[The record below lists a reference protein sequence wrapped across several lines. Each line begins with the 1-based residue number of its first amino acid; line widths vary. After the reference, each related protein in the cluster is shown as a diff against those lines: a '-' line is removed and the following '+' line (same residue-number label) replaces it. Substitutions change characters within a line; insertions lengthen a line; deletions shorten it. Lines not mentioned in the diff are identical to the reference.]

1 MRSAYLRHPQAC
13 LLHGLG
19 LIILMT
25 VYQQGQM
32 PLHLSI
38 PAYLLLAL
46 WPWFG
51 PWQRPAE
58 DAPPP
63 DAALAAFSALR
74 QSLARSTDDNALV
87 AAQQA
92 VAVAQLADQLH
103 VQLQVLADLR
113 GAAKT
118 LGDSELPSAQR
129 AERLGSP
136 EQGLTLV
143 SAVREQSAQG
153 QGSLQQALST
163 LQQLS
168 AEADAGRELM
178 AGLSSST
185 EQIEKVTQVI
195 QSIASQTNLLALNAA
210 IEAARAGDDGR
221 GFAVVADEVRNLAK
235 RTATATEEVT
245 LIVADIRQRS
255 QAAGARIEAQNLAQA
270 QASSQLE
277 QSGQQLAGITALA
290 ATLEAHVVQFGAGSQ
305 AHQQQLASLLAG
317 LERLHDDVQDSE
329 AQTRQLTL
337 AAEQLLLQS
346 ECVSQ
351 QLAAANLAAVPGTPA
366 A

>member
-19 LIILMT
+19 LVILMT

-58 DAPPP
+58 DAAPADP
-63 DAALAAFSALR
+63 ALLAFSALR
-74 QSLARSTDDNALV
+74 QSLARSTDEHALV

-92 VAVAQLADQLH
+92 AAVAQLADRLQA
-103 VQLQVLADLR
+103 QLQALAHLR
-113 GAAKT
+113 QGGEA
-118 LGDSELPSAQR
+118 LNDSEWQSAQR
-129 AERLGSP
+129 AE
-136 EQGLTLV
+136 QLTV
-143 SAVREQSAQG
+143 VGAVREQSAQG
-153 QGSLQQALST
+153 QSSLQQALTT

-168 AEADAGRELM
+168 TETDASRELM

-245 LIVADIRQRS
+245 QIVADIRQRS

-270 QASSQLE
+270 QAYSQLE
-277 QSGQQLAGITALA
+277 QSAQQLAGISALA
-290 ATLEAHVVQFGAGSQ
+290 ATLEAHVLQLGAGSQ

-317 LERLHDDVQDSE
+317 LERLHDDVQDGE

-346 ECVSQ
+346 EGVSQ
-351 QLAAANLAAVPGTPA
+351 QLADANLAAVPGTSA

>member
-19 LIILMT
+19 LVILMT

-58 DAPPP
+58 DAAPADP
-63 DAALAAFSALR
+63 ALLAFSALR
-74 QSLARSTDDNALV
+74 QSLARSTDEHALV

-92 VAVAQLADQLH
+92 AAVAQLADRLQA
-103 VQLQVLADLR
+103 QLQALAHLR
-113 GAAKT
+113 QGGEA
-118 LGDSELPSAQR
+118 LNDSEWQSAQR
-129 AERLGSP
+129 AE
-136 EQGLTLV
+136 QLTV
-143 SAVREQSAQG
+143 VGAVREQSAQG
-153 QGSLQQALST
+153 QSSLQQALTT

-168 AEADAGRELM
+168 TETDASRELM

-245 LIVADIRQRS
+245 QIVADIRQRS

-277 QSGQQLAGITALA
+277 QSAQQLAGITALA
-290 ATLEAHVVQFGAGSQ
+290 TTLEAHVLQFGAGSQ
-305 AHQQQLASLLAG
+305 AHQQQLASLLAS
-317 LERLHDDVQDSE
+317 LERLHDDIQDSE

-346 ECVSQ
+346 EGVSQ
-351 QLAAANLAAVPGTPA
+351 QLAAANLSAAPGTPA

>member
-19 LIILMT
+19 LVILMT

-58 DAPPP
+58 DAAPADP
-63 DAALAAFSALR
+63 ALLAFSVLR
-74 QSLARSTDDNALV
+74 QSLARSTDEHALV

-92 VAVAQLADQLH
+92 AAVAQLADRLH
-103 VQLQVLADLR
+103 AQLQGLAHLR
-113 GAAKT
+113 QGGEA
-118 LGDSELPSAQR
+118 LNDSEWQSAQR
-129 AERLGSP
+129 AE
-136 EQGLTLV
+136 QLTV
-143 SAVREQSAQG
+143 VGAVREQSAQG
-153 QGSLQQALST
+153 QSSLQQALAT

-168 AEADAGRELM
+168 TETDASRELM
-178 AGLSSST
+178 EGLSSST

-245 LIVADIRQRS
+245 QIVADIRQRS

-277 QSGQQLAGITALA
+277 QSAQQLAGIIALA
-290 ATLEAHVVQFGAGSQ
+290 ATLEAHVLQFGAGSQ
-305 AHQQQLASLLAG
+305 AHQQQLASLLMG
-317 LERLHDDVQDSE
+317 LERLHDDVQDGE

-346 ECVSQ
+346 EGVSQ
-351 QLAAANLAAVPGTPA
+351 QLADANLAAVPGTPA

>member
-19 LIILMT
+19 LVILMT

-58 DAPPP
+58 DAAPADP
-63 DAALAAFSALR
+63 ALLAFSALR
-74 QSLARSTDDNALV
+74 QSLARSTDEHALV

-92 VAVAQLADQLH
+92 AAVAQLADRLQA
-103 VQLQVLADLR
+103 QLQALAHLR
-113 GAAKT
+113 QGGEA
-118 LGDSELPSAQR
+118 LNDSEWQSAQR
-129 AERLGSP
+129 AE
-136 EQGLTLV
+136 QLTV
-143 SAVREQSAQG
+143 VGAVREQSAQG
-153 QGSLQQALST
+153 QSSLQQALTT

-168 AEADAGRELM
+168 TETDASRELM

-245 LIVADIRQRS
+245 QIVADIRQRS

-290 ATLEAHVVQFGAGSQ
+290 ATLEAHVMQFGAGSQ
-305 AHQQQLASLLAG
+305 AHQRQLASVLTG
-317 LERLHDDVQDSE
+317 LEQLHDDVQVGE
-329 AQTRQLTL
+329 AQARQLTL
-337 AAEQLLLQS
+337 AAEQLLLQA
-346 ECVSQ
+346 EGVSQ
-351 QLAAANLAAVPGTPA
+351 QLADANLDAVSGVSA
-366 A
+366 G

>member
-19 LIILMT
+19 LVILMT

-58 DAPPP
+58 DAAPADP
-63 DAALAAFSALR
+63 ALLAFSALR
-74 QSLARSTDDNALV
+74 QSLARSTDEHALV

-92 VAVAQLADQLH
+92 AAVAQLADRLQA
-103 VQLQVLADLR
+103 QLQALAHLR
-113 GAAKT
+113 QGGEA
-118 LGDSELPSAQR
+118 LNDSEWQSAQR
-129 AERLGSP
+129 AE
-136 EQGLTLV
+136 QLTV
-143 SAVREQSAQG
+143 VGAVREQSAQG
-153 QGSLQQALST
+153 QSRLQQALTT

-168 AEADAGRELM
+168 TETDASRELM

-245 LIVADIRQRS
+245 QIVADIRQRS

-277 QSGQQLAGITALA
+277 QSAQQLAGITALA
-290 ATLEAHVVQFGAGSQ
+290 ATLEAHMVQLGAGSQ
-305 AHQQQLASLLAG
+305 AYQQQLASLLTG
-317 LERLHDDVQDSE
+317 LERLYDDIQDGE

-346 ECVSQ
+346 EGVSQ
-351 QLAAANLAAVPGTPA
+351 QLADANLAAVPGTPA

>member
-19 LIILMT
+19 LVILMT

-58 DAPPP
+58 DAAPADP
-63 DAALAAFSALR
+63 ALLAFSALR
-74 QSLARSTDDNALV
+74 QSLARSTDEHALV

-92 VAVAQLADQLH
+92 AAVAQLADRLQA
-103 VQLQVLADLR
+103 QLQALAHLR
-113 GAAKT
+113 QGGEA
-118 LGDSELPSAQR
+118 LNDSEWQSAQR
-129 AERLGSP
+129 AE
-136 EQGLTLV
+136 QLTV
-143 SAVREQSAQG
+143 VGAVREQSAQG
-153 QGSLQQALST
+153 QSSLQQALTT

-168 AEADAGRELM
+168 TETDASRELM

-245 LIVADIRQRS
+245 QIVADIRQRS

-277 QSGQQLAGITALA
+277 HSAQQLAGIIALA
-290 ATLEAHVVQFGAGSQ
+290 ATLEAHVLQFGAGSQ
-305 AHQQQLASLLAG
+305 AHQQQLASLLMG
-317 LERLHDDVQDSE
+317 LERLHDDVQDGE

-346 ECVSQ
+346 ERVSQ
-351 QLAAANLAAVPGTPA
+351 QLADANLAAVPGTPA

>member
-19 LIILMT
+19 LVILMT

-58 DAPPP
+58 DAAPADP
-63 DAALAAFSALR
+63 ALLAFSALR
-74 QSLARSTDDNALV
+74 QSLARSTDEHALV

-92 VAVAQLADQLH
+92 AAVAQLADRLQA
-103 VQLQVLADLR
+103 QLQALAHLR
-113 GAAKT
+113 QGAEA
-118 LGDSELPSAQR
+118 LNDSEWQSAQR
-129 AERLGSP
+129 AE
-136 EQGLTLV
+136 QLTV
-143 SAVREQSAQG
+143 VGAVREQSAQG
-153 QGSLQQALST
+153 QSSLQQALTT

-168 AEADAGRELM
+168 TETDASRELM

-245 LIVADIRQRS
+245 QIVADIRQRS

-277 QSGQQLAGITALA
+277 QSAEQLAGISALA
-290 ATLEAHVVQFGAGSQ
+290 ATLEAHVLQFGAGSQ
-305 AHQQQLASLLAG
+305 AHQQQLTSLLAG
-317 LERLHDDVQDSE
+317 LERLHDDVQDGE

-346 ECVSQ
+346 ERVSQ
-351 QLAAANLAAVPGTPA
+351 QLADANLAAVPGTPA

>member
-19 LIILMT
+19 LVILMT

-58 DAPPP
+58 DAAPADP
-63 DAALAAFSALR
+63 ALLAFSALR
-74 QSLARSTDDNALV
+74 QSLARSTDEHALV

-92 VAVAQLADQLH
+92 AAVAQLADRLQA
-103 VQLQVLADLR
+103 QLQALAHLR
-113 GAAKT
+113 QGGEA
-118 LGDSELPSAQR
+118 LNDSEWQSAQR
-129 AERLGSP
+129 AE
-136 EQGLTLV
+136 QLTV
-143 SAVREQSAQG
+143 VGAVREQSAQG
-153 QGSLQQALST
+153 QSSLQQALTT

-168 AEADAGRELM
+168 AETDASRELM

-245 LIVADIRQRS
+245 QIVADIRQRS

-277 QSGQQLAGITALA
+277 QSAQQLAGITALA
-290 ATLEAHVVQFGAGSQ
+290 ATLEAHMVQLGAGSQ
-305 AHQQQLASLLAG
+305 AYQQQLASLLMG
-317 LERLHDDVQDSE
+317 LERLHDDIQDGE

-346 ECVSQ
+346 EGVSQ
-351 QLAAANLAAVPGTPA
+351 QLADANLAAVPGTPA

>member
-19 LIILMT
+19 LVILMT

-58 DAPPP
+58 DAAP
-63 DAALAAFSALR
+63 DPALLAFSALR
-74 QSLARSTDDNALV
+74 QSLARSTDEHALV

-92 VAVAQLADQLH
+92 AAVAQLADRLQA
-103 VQLQVLADLR
+103 QLQALAHLR
-113 GAAKT
+113 QGGEA
-118 LGDSELPSAQR
+118 LNDSEWQSAQR
-129 AERLGSP
+129 AE
-136 EQGLTLV
+136 QLTV
-143 SAVREQSAQG
+143 VGAVREQSAQG
-153 QGSLQQALST
+153 QSSLQQALTT

-168 AEADAGRELM
+168 TETDASRELM

-245 LIVADIRQRS
+245 QIVADIRQRS

-277 QSGQQLAGITALA
+277 QSAQQLAGITALA
-290 ATLEAHVVQFGAGSQ
+290 ATLEAHVLQLGAGSQ
-305 AHQQQLASLLAG
+305 AHQQQLTSLLAG
-317 LERLHDDVQDSE
+317 LERLHDDVQDGE

-346 ECVSQ
+346 EGVSQ
-351 QLAAANLAAVPGTPA
+351 QLADANLAAVPGTPA

>member
-19 LIILMT
+19 LVILMT

-46 WPWFG
+46 WPWLG

-58 DAPPP
+58 DAAPADP
-63 DAALAAFSALR
+63 ALLAFSALR
-74 QSLARSTDDNALV
+74 QSLARSTDEHALV

-92 VAVAQLADQLH
+92 AAVAQLADRLQA
-103 VQLQVLADLR
+103 QLQALAHLR
-113 GAAKT
+113 QGGEA
-118 LGDSELPSAQR
+118 LNDSEWQSAQR
-129 AERLGSP
+129 AE
-136 EQGLTLV
+136 QLTV
-143 SAVREQSAQG
+143 VGAVREQSAQG
-153 QGSLQQALST
+153 QSSLQQALTT

-168 AEADAGRELM
+168 TETDASRELM

-245 LIVADIRQRS
+245 QIVADIRQRS

-277 QSGQQLAGITALA
+277 QSAQQLAGIIALA
-290 ATLEAHVVQFGAGSQ
+290 ATLEAHVLQFGAGSQ
-305 AHQQQLASLLAG
+305 AHQQQLASLLMG
-317 LERLHDDVQDSE
+317 LERLHDDVQDGE

-346 ECVSQ
+346 EGVSQ
-351 QLAAANLAAVPGTPA
+351 QLAAANLSAAPGTPA

>member
-19 LIILMT
+19 LVILMT

-51 PWQRPAE
+51 PWQRPVE
-58 DAPPP
+58 DAAPADP
-63 DAALAAFSALR
+63 ALLAFSALR
-74 QSLARSTDDNALV
+74 QSLARSTDEHALV

-92 VAVAQLADQLH
+92 AGMVQLADRLH
-103 VQLQVLADLR
+103 AQLQALAHLR
-113 GAAKT
+113 QGGEA
-118 LGDSELPSAQR
+118 LNDSEWQSTQSA
-129 AERLGSP
+129 
-136 EQGLTLV
+136 EQLTV
-143 SAVREQSAQG
+143 VGAVREQSAQG
-153 QGSLQQALST
+153 QSSLQQALTT

-168 AEADAGRELM
+168 TETDASRELM

-245 LIVADIRQRS
+245 QIVADIRQRS

-277 QSGQQLAGITALA
+277 QSAQQLAGVTALA
-290 ATLEAHVVQFGAGSQ
+290 ATLEAHVLQLGAGSQ
-305 AHQQQLASLLAG
+305 AYQQQLASLLAG
-317 LERLHDDVQDSE
+317 LERLHDDVQDGE

-346 ECVSQ
+346 EGVSQ
-351 QLAAANLAAVPGTPA
+351 QLADANLAAVPGTPA

>member
-19 LIILMT
+19 LVILMT

-58 DAPPP
+58 EAAPADP
-63 DAALAAFSALR
+63 ALLAFSALR
-74 QSLARSTDDNALV
+74 QSLARSTDEHALV

-92 VAVAQLADQLH
+92 AAVAQLADRLQA
-103 VQLQVLADLR
+103 QLQALAHLR
-113 GAAKT
+113 QGGEA
-118 LGDSELPSAQR
+118 LNDSEWQSAQR
-129 AERLGSP
+129 AE
-136 EQGLTLV
+136 QLTV
-143 SAVREQSAQG
+143 VGAVREQSAQG
-153 QGSLQQALST
+153 QSSLQQALTT

-168 AEADAGRELM
+168 AETDASCELM

-245 LIVADIRQRS
+245 QIVADIRQRS

-290 ATLEAHVVQFGAGSQ
+290 ATLEAHVMQFGAGSQ
-305 AHQQQLASLLAG
+305 AHQRQLASVLAG
-317 LERLHDDVQDSE
+317 LENLYDDVQVGE
-329 AQTRQLTL
+329 AQARQLTL
-337 AAEQLLLQS
+337 AAEQLLLQA
-346 ECVSQ
+346 EGVSQ
-351 QLAAANLAAVPGTPA
+351 QLADANLAAVPGTPTA
-366 A
+366 

>member
-58 DAPPP
+58 DAAPADP
-63 DAALAAFSALR
+63 ALLAFSALR
-74 QSLARSTDDNALV
+74 QSLARSTDEHALV

-92 VAVAQLADQLH
+92 AAVAQLADRLQA
-103 VQLQVLADLR
+103 QLQALAHLR
-113 GAAKT
+113 QGAEA
-118 LGDSELPSAQR
+118 LNDSEWQSTQR
-129 AERLGSP
+129 AE
-136 EQGLTLV
+136 QLTV
-143 SAVREQSAQG
+143 VGAVREQSGQG
-153 QGSLQQALST
+153 QSSLQQALTT

-168 AEADAGRELM
+168 TETDASRELM

-245 LIVADIRQRS
+245 QIVADIRQRS

-277 QSGQQLAGITALA
+277 QSAQQLAGITALA
-290 ATLEAHVVQFGAGSQ
+290 ATLEAHVLQLGAGSQ

-317 LERLHDDVQDSE
+317 LERLHDDIQDGE

-346 ECVSQ
+346 ERVSQ
-351 QLAAANLAAVPGTPA
+351 QLADANLAAVPGTPA

>member
-19 LIILMT
+19 LVILMT

-58 DAPPP
+58 DAAPADP
-63 DAALAAFSALR
+63 ALLAFSALR
-74 QSLARSTDDNALV
+74 QSLARSTDEHALV

-92 VAVAQLADQLH
+92 AAVAQLADRLQA
-103 VQLQVLADLR
+103 QLQALAHLR
-113 GAAKT
+113 QGGEA
-118 LGDSELPSAQR
+118 LNDSEWQSAQR
-129 AERLGSP
+129 AE
-136 EQGLTLV
+136 QLTV
-143 SAVREQSAQG
+143 VGAVREQSAQG
-153 QGSLQQALST
+153 QSSLQQALTT

-168 AEADAGRELM
+168 TETDASRELM

-245 LIVADIRQRS
+245 QIVADIRQRS

-277 QSGQQLAGITALA
+277 QSAQQLAGIIALA
-290 ATLEAHVVQFGAGSQ
+290 ATLEAHVLQFGAGSQ
-305 AHQQQLASLLAG
+305 AHQQQLASLLTG
-317 LERLHDDVQDSE
+317 LERLHDDIQDSE

-346 ECVSQ
+346 EGVSQ
-351 QLAAANLAAVPGTPA
+351 QLADANLAAVPGTPA

>member
-19 LIILMT
+19 LVILMT

-58 DAPPP
+58 DAAPADP
-63 DAALAAFSALR
+63 ALLAFSALR
-74 QSLARSTDDNALV
+74 QSLARSTDEHALV

-92 VAVAQLADQLH
+92 AAVAQLADRLQA
-103 VQLQVLADLR
+103 QLQALAHLR
-113 GAAKT
+113 QGGEA
-118 LGDSELPSAQR
+118 LNDSEWQSAQR
-129 AERLGSP
+129 AE
-136 EQGLTLV
+136 QLTV
-143 SAVREQSAQG
+143 VGAVREQSAQG
-153 QGSLQQALST
+153 QSSLQQALTT

-168 AEADAGRELM
+168 TETDASRELM

-235 RTATATEEVT
+235 RTGTATEEVT
-245 LIVADIRQRS
+245 QIVADIRQRS

-277 QSGQQLAGITALA
+277 QSAQQLAGISALA
-290 ATLEAHVVQFGAGSQ
+290 ATLEAHVLQLGAGSQ
-305 AHQQQLASLLAG
+305 AYQQQLASLLAG
-317 LERLHDDVQDSE
+317 LERLHDGVQDGE

-337 AAEQLLLQS
+337 ASELLQVQA
-346 ECVSQ
+346 EGVSQ
-351 QLAAANLAAVPGTPA
+351 QLAEANLAAVPGTPA

>member
-19 LIILMT
+19 LVILMT

-58 DAPPP
+58 DAAPADP
-63 DAALAAFSALR
+63 ALLAFSALR
-74 QSLARSTDDNALV
+74 QSLARSTDEHALV

-92 VAVAQLADQLH
+92 AAVAQLADQLQA
-103 VQLQVLADLR
+103 QLQALAHLR
-113 GAAKT
+113 QGAEA
-118 LGDSELPSAQR
+118 LNDSEWQSAQR
-129 AERLGSP
+129 AE
-136 EQGLTLV
+136 QLTV
-143 SAVREQSAQG
+143 VGAVREQSAQG
-153 QGSLQQALST
+153 QSSLQQALAT

-168 AEADAGRELM
+168 TETAASRELM

-245 LIVADIRQRS
+245 QIVADIRQRS

-277 QSGQQLAGITALA
+277 QSAQQLAGITALA
-290 ATLEAHVVQFGAGSQ
+290 ATLEAHVLQLGAGSQ

-317 LERLHDDVQDSE
+317 LERLHDDVQDGE

-337 AAEQLLLQS
+337 AAEQLLTQA
-346 ECVSQ
+346 EGVSQ
-351 QLAAANLAAVPGTPA
+351 QLAEANLAAVPGTPA

>member
-19 LIILMT
+19 LVILMT

-58 DAPPP
+58 DAAPADP
-63 DAALAAFSALR
+63 ALLAFSALR
-74 QSLARSTDDNALV
+74 QSLARSTDEHALV

-92 VAVAQLADQLH
+92 AAVAQLADRLQA
-103 VQLQVLADLR
+103 QLQALAHLR
-113 GAAKT
+113 QGGEA
-118 LGDSELPSAQR
+118 LNDSEWQSAQR
-129 AERLGSP
+129 AE
-136 EQGLTLV
+136 QLTV
-143 SAVREQSAQG
+143 VGAVREQSAQG
-153 QGSLQQALST
+153 QSSLQQALTT

-168 AEADAGRELM
+168 AETDASCELM

-245 LIVADIRQRS
+245 QIVADIRQRS

-277 QSGQQLAGITALA
+277 QSAQQLAGITALA
-290 ATLEAHVVQFGAGSQ
+290 ATLEAHVLQLGAGSQ
-305 AHQQQLASLLAG
+305 AYQQQLASLLAG
-317 LERLHDDVQDSE
+317 LERLHDGVQDGE

-346 ECVSQ
+346 EGVSQ
-351 QLAAANLAAVPGTPA
+351 QLAAANLAAVPGAPA

>member
-19 LIILMT
+19 LVILMT

-58 DAPPP
+58 DAAPADP
-63 DAALAAFSALR
+63 ALLAFSALR
-74 QSLARSTDDNALV
+74 QSLARSTDEHALV

-92 VAVAQLADQLH
+92 AAVAQLADRLQA
-103 VQLQVLADLR
+103 QLQVLAHLR
-113 GAAKT
+113 QGGEA
-118 LGDSELPSAQR
+118 LNDSEWQSAQR
-129 AERLGSP
+129 AE
-136 EQGLTLV
+136 QLTV
-143 SAVREQSAQG
+143 VGAVREQSAQG
-153 QGSLQQALST
+153 QSSLQQALTT

-168 AEADAGRELM
+168 TETDASRELM

-245 LIVADIRQRS
+245 QIVADIRQRS

-277 QSGQQLAGITALA
+277 QSAQQLAGITALA
-290 ATLEAHVVQFGAGSQ
+290 ATLEAHVLQLGAGSQ
-305 AHQQQLASLLAG
+305 AHQQQLTSLLAG
-317 LERLHDDVQDSE
+317 LERLHDDVQDGE

-346 ECVSQ
+346 EGVSQ
-351 QLAAANLAAVPGTPA
+351 QLADANLAAVPGTPA

>member
-19 LIILMT
+19 LVILMT

-58 DAPPP
+58 EAAPADP
-63 DAALAAFSALR
+63 ALLAFSALR
-74 QSLARSTDDNALV
+74 QSLARSTDEHALV

-92 VAVAQLADQLH
+92 AAVAQLADRLQA
-103 VQLQVLADLR
+103 QLQVLAHLR
-113 GAAKT
+113 QGGEA
-118 LGDSELPSAQR
+118 LNDSEWQSAQR
-129 AERLGSP
+129 AE
-136 EQGLTLV
+136 QLTV
-143 SAVREQSAQG
+143 VGAVREQSAQG
-153 QGSLQQALST
+153 QSSLQQALTT

-168 AEADAGRELM
+168 TDTEASRELM

-185 EQIEKVTQVI
+185 EHIEKVTQVI
-195 QSIASQTNLLALNAA
+195 QSIANQTNLLALNAA

-245 LIVADIRQRS
+245 QIVADIRQRS

-290 ATLEAHVVQFGAGSQ
+290 ATLEAHVMQFGAGSQ
-305 AHQQQLASLLAG
+305 AHQRQLASVLTG
-317 LERLHDDVQDSE
+317 LEQLHDDVQVGE
-329 AQTRQLTL
+329 AQARQLTL
-337 AAEQLLLQS
+337 AAEQLLLQA
-346 ECVSQ
+346 EGVSQ
-351 QLAAANLAAVPGTPA
+351 QLADANLAAVPGTPTA
-366 A
+366 

>member
-19 LIILMT
+19 LVILMT

-58 DAPPP
+58 DAAPADP
-63 DAALAAFSALR
+63 ALLAFSALR
-74 QSLARSTDDNALV
+74 QSLARSTDEHALV

-92 VAVAQLADQLH
+92 AAVAQLADRLQA
-103 VQLQVLADLR
+103 QLQALAHLR
-113 GAAKT
+113 QGGEA
-118 LGDSELPSAQR
+118 LNDSEWQSAQR
-129 AERLGSP
+129 AE
-136 EQGLTLV
+136 QLTV
-143 SAVREQSAQG
+143 VGAVREQSAQG
-153 QGSLQQALST
+153 QSSLQQALTT

-168 AEADAGRELM
+168 TETDASRELM

-245 LIVADIRQRS
+245 QIVADIRQRS

-277 QSGQQLAGITALA
+277 QSAQQLAGIIALA
-290 ATLEAHVVQFGAGSQ
+290 ATLEAHVLQFGAGSQ
-305 AHQQQLASLLAG
+305 AHQQQLASLLIG
-317 LERLHDDVQDSE
+317 LERLHDDVQDGE

-346 ECVSQ
+346 EGVSQ
-351 QLAAANLAAVPGTPA
+351 QLADANLAAVPGTPA

>member
-19 LIILMT
+19 LVILMT

-46 WPWFG
+46 WPWLG

-58 DAPPP
+58 DAAPADP
-63 DAALAAFSALR
+63 ALLAFSALR
-74 QSLARSTDDNALV
+74 QSLARSTDEHALV

-92 VAVAQLADQLH
+92 AGMVQLADRLH
-103 VQLQVLADLR
+103 AQLQALAHLR
-113 GAAKT
+113 QGGEA
-118 LGDSELPSAQR
+118 LNDSEWQSAQR
-129 AERLGSP
+129 AE
-136 EQGLTLV
+136 QLTV
-143 SAVREQSAQG
+143 VGAVREQSAQG
-153 QGSLQQALST
+153 QSSLQQALTT

-168 AEADAGRELM
+168 AETDASCELM

-245 LIVADIRQRS
+245 QIVADIRQRS

-277 QSGQQLAGITALA
+277 QSGQQLAGIAALA
-290 ATLEAHVVQFGAGSQ
+290 ATLEAHVLQFGAGSQ
-305 AHQQQLASLLAG
+305 AHQQQLASLLMG
-317 LERLHDDVQDSE
+317 LERLHDDVQDGE

-346 ECVSQ
+346 EGVSQ
-351 QLAAANLAAVPGTPA
+351 QLADANLAAVPGTSA

>member
-19 LIILMT
+19 LVILMT

-58 DAPPP
+58 EAAPADP
-63 DAALAAFSALR
+63 ALLAFSALR
-74 QSLARSTDDNALV
+74 QSLARSTDEHALV

-92 VAVAQLADQLH
+92 AAVAQLADRLQA
-103 VQLQVLADLR
+103 QLQALAHLR
-113 GAAKT
+113 QGGEA
-118 LGDSELPSAQR
+118 LNDSEWQSPQR
-129 AERLGSP
+129 AE
-136 EQGLTLV
+136 QLTV
-143 SAVREQSAQG
+143 VGAVREQSAQG
-153 QGSLQQALST
+153 QSSLQQALTT

-168 AEADAGRELM
+168 TETDASRELM

-245 LIVADIRQRS
+245 QIVADIRQRS

-277 QSGQQLAGITALA
+277 QSAQQLAGITALA

-317 LERLHDDVQDSE
+317 LERLHDDVQDGE

-337 AAEQLLLQS
+337 ASEQLLLQS
-346 ECVSQ
+346 EGVSQ
-351 QLAAANLAAVPGTPA
+351 QLADANLAAVPGTPA

>member
-19 LIILMT
+19 LVILMT

-58 DAPPP
+58 DAAPADP
-63 DAALAAFSALR
+63 ALLAFSALR
-74 QSLARSTDDNALV
+74 QSLARSTDEHALV

-92 VAVAQLADQLH
+92 AAVAQLADRLQA
-103 VQLQVLADLR
+103 QLQALAHLR
-113 GAAKT
+113 QGGEA
-118 LGDSELPSAQR
+118 LNDSEWQSAQR
-129 AERLGSP
+129 AE
-136 EQGLTLV
+136 QLTV
-143 SAVREQSAQG
+143 VGAVREQSAQG
-153 QGSLQQALST
+153 QSRLQQALTT

-168 AEADAGRELM
+168 TETDASRELM

-235 RTATATEEVT
+235 RTATATEEVSQ
-245 LIVADIRQRS
+245 IVADIRQRS

-277 QSGQQLAGITALA
+277 HSAQQLAGIIALA
-290 ATLEAHVVQFGAGSQ
+290 ATLEAHVLQFGAGSQ
-305 AHQQQLASLLAG
+305 AHQQQLASLLMG
-317 LERLHDDVQDSE
+317 LERLHDDVQDGE

-346 ECVSQ
+346 EGVSQ
-351 QLAAANLAAVPGTPA
+351 QLADANLAAVPGTPA

>member
-19 LIILMT
+19 LVILMT

-58 DAPPP
+58 DAAPADP
-63 DAALAAFSALR
+63 ALLAFSALR
-74 QSLARSTDDNALV
+74 QSLARSTDEHALV

-92 VAVAQLADQLH
+92 AAVAQLADRLQA
-103 VQLQVLADLR
+103 QLQVLAHLR
-113 GAAKT
+113 QGGEA
-118 LGDSELPSAQR
+118 LNDSEWQSAQR
-129 AERLGSP
+129 AE
-136 EQGLTLV
+136 QLTV
-143 SAVREQSAQG
+143 VGAVREQSAQG
-153 QGSLQQALST
+153 QSSLQQALAT

-168 AEADAGRELM
+168 TETAASRELM

-245 LIVADIRQRS
+245 QIVADIRQRS

-277 QSGQQLAGITALA
+277 QSAQQLAGITALA
-290 ATLEAHVVQFGAGSQ
+290 ATLEAHVLQLGAGSQ

-317 LERLHDDVQDSE
+317 LERLHDDVQDGE

-337 AAEQLLLQS
+337 AAEQLLTQA
-346 ECVSQ
+346 EGVSQ
-351 QLAAANLAAVPGTPA
+351 QLAEAKLAAVPGTPA

>member
-19 LIILMT
+19 LVILMT

-58 DAPPP
+58 DAAPADP
-63 DAALAAFSALR
+63 ALLAFSALR
-74 QSLARSTDDNALV
+74 QSLARSTDEHALV

-92 VAVAQLADQLH
+92 AAVAQLADRLQA
-103 VQLQVLADLR
+103 QLQALAHLR
-113 GAAKT
+113 QGGEA
-118 LGDSELPSAQR
+118 LNDSEWQSAQR
-129 AERLGSP
+129 AE
-136 EQGLTLV
+136 QLTV
-143 SAVREQSAQG
+143 VGAVREQSAQG
-153 QGSLQQALST
+153 QSSLQQALTT

-168 AEADAGRELM
+168 TETDASRELM

-245 LIVADIRQRS
+245 QIVADIRQRS

-277 QSGQQLAGITALA
+277 QSAQQLAGITALA
-290 ATLEAHVVQFGAGSQ
+290 ATLEAHVLQLGAGSQ
-305 AHQQQLASLLAG
+305 AHQQQLTSLLAG
-317 LERLHDDVQDSE
+317 LERLHDDVQDGE

-337 AAEQLLLQS
+337 AAEHLLLQS
-346 ECVSQ
+346 EGVSQ
-351 QLAAANLAAVPGTPA
+351 QLADANLAAVPGTPA

>member
-19 LIILMT
+19 LVILMT

-51 PWQRPAE
+51 PWQRPVE
-58 DAPPP
+58 DAAPADP
-63 DAALAAFSALR
+63 ALLAFSALR
-74 QSLARSTDDNALV
+74 QSLARSTDEHALV

-92 VAVAQLADQLH
+92 AAVAQLADRLQA
-103 VQLQVLADLR
+103 QLQALAHLR
-113 GAAKT
+113 QGGEA
-118 LGDSELPSAQR
+118 LNDSEWQSAQR
-129 AERLGSP
+129 AE
-136 EQGLTLV
+136 QLTV
-143 SAVREQSAQG
+143 VGAVREQSAQG
-153 QGSLQQALST
+153 QSSLQQALTT

-168 AEADAGRELM
+168 AETDASCELM

-245 LIVADIRQRS
+245 QIVADIRQRS

-277 QSGQQLAGITALA
+277 QSAQQLAGVTALA
-290 ATLEAHVVQFGAGSQ
+290 ATLEAHVVQFSAGSQ
-305 AHQQQLASLLAG
+305 AHQPQLASLLAG
-317 LERLHDDVQDSE
+317 LERLHDEVQDSE

-346 ECVSQ
+346 ERVSQ
-351 QLAAANLAAVPGTPA
+351 QLADANLAAVPGTPA

>member
-19 LIILMT
+19 LVILMT

-58 DAPPP
+58 EAAPADP
-63 DAALAAFSALR
+63 ALLAFSALR
-74 QSLARSTDDNALV
+74 QSLARSTDEHALV

-92 VAVAQLADQLH
+92 AAVAQLADRLQA
-103 VQLQVLADLR
+103 QLQVLAHLR
-113 GAAKT
+113 QGGEA
-118 LGDSELPSAQR
+118 LNDSEWQSAQR
-129 AERLGSP
+129 AE
-136 EQGLTLV
+136 QLTV
-143 SAVREQSAQG
+143 VGAVREQSAQG
-153 QGSLQQALST
+153 QSSLQQALTT

-168 AEADAGRELM
+168 TETDASRELM

-245 LIVADIRQRS
+245 QIVADIRQRS

-277 QSGQQLAGITALA
+277 QSAQQLAGVTALA
-290 ATLEAHVVQFGAGSQ
+290 ATLEAHVLQLGAGSQ
-305 AHQQQLASLLAG
+305 AYQQQLASLLAG

-329 AQTRQLTL
+329 AQTQQLTL
-337 AAEQLLLQS
+337 AAEQLLLQA
-346 ECVSQ
+346 EGVSQ
-351 QLAAANLAAVPGTPA
+351 QLADANLAAVPGTPTA
-366 A
+366 

>member
-103 VQLQVLADLR
+103 VQLQALAHLR
-113 GAAKT
+113 QGAES

-129 AERLGSP
+129 A

-245 LIVADIRQRS
+245 QIVADIRQRS

-270 QASSQLE
+270 KASSQLE

-329 AQTRQLTL
+329 AQTQQLTL

-346 ECVSQ
+346 ERVSQ
-351 QLAAANLAAVPGTPA
+351 QLADANLAAVPGTPA

>member
-19 LIILMT
+19 LVILMT

-58 DAPPP
+58 DAAPADP
-63 DAALAAFSALR
+63 ALLAFSALR
-74 QSLARSTDDNALV
+74 QSLARSTDEHALV

-92 VAVAQLADQLH
+92 AAVAQLADRLQA
-103 VQLQVLADLR
+103 QLQALAHLR
-113 GAAKT
+113 QGGEA
-118 LGDSELPSAQR
+118 LNDSEWQSAQR
-129 AERLGSP
+129 AE
-136 EQGLTLV
+136 QLTV
-143 SAVREQSAQG
+143 VGAVREQSAQG
-153 QGSLQQALST
+153 QSSLQQALTT

-168 AEADAGRELM
+168 TETDASRELM

-245 LIVADIRQRS
+245 QIVADIRQRS

-277 QSGQQLAGITALA
+277 QSAQQLAGIIALA
-290 ATLEAHVVQFGAGSQ
+290 ATLEAHVLQFGAGSQ
-305 AHQQQLASLLAG
+305 AYQQQLASLLAG
-317 LERLHDDVQDSE
+317 LERLHDGVQDSE

-346 ECVSQ
+346 ERVSQ
-351 QLAAANLAAVPGTPA
+351 QLADANLAAVPGTPA

>member
-19 LIILMT
+19 LVILMT

-51 PWQRPAE
+51 PWQRPVE
-58 DAPPP
+58 DAAPADP
-63 DAALAAFSALR
+63 ALLAFSALR
-74 QSLARSTDDNALV
+74 QSLARSTDEHALV

-92 VAVAQLADQLH
+92 AAVAQLADRLQA
-103 VQLQVLADLR
+103 QLQALAHLR
-113 GAAKT
+113 QGGEA
-118 LGDSELPSAQR
+118 LNDSEWQSAQR
-129 AERLGSP
+129 AE
-136 EQGLTLV
+136 QLTV
-143 SAVREQSAQG
+143 VGAVREQSAQG
-153 QGSLQQALST
+153 QSSLQHALAT

-168 AEADAGRELM
+168 TETDANRELM
-178 AGLSSST
+178 AGLSRST

-245 LIVADIRQRS
+245 QIVADIRQRS

-270 QASSQLE
+270 QVSSQLE

-290 ATLEAHVVQFGAGSQ
+290 ATLEAHVVQFSAGSQ

-317 LERLHDDVQDSE
+317 LERLHDEVQDSE

-346 ECVSQ
+346 ERVSQ
-351 QLAAANLAAVPGTPA
+351 QLADANLAAVPGTPA

>member
-19 LIILMT
+19 LVILMT

-58 DAPPP
+58 DAAPADP
-63 DAALAAFSALR
+63 ALLAFSALR
-74 QSLARSTDDNALV
+74 QSLARSTDEHALV

-92 VAVAQLADQLH
+92 AAVAQLADRLQA
-103 VQLQVLADLR
+103 QLQALAHLR
-113 GAAKT
+113 QGGEA
-118 LGDSELPSAQR
+118 LNDSEWQSAQR
-129 AERLGSP
+129 AE
-136 EQGLTLV
+136 QLTV
-143 SAVREQSAQG
+143 VGAVREQSAQG
-153 QGSLQQALST
+153 QSSLQQALTT

-168 AEADAGRELM
+168 TETDASRELM

-245 LIVADIRQRS
+245 QIVADIRQRS

-270 QASSQLE
+270 QVSSQLE

-305 AHQQQLASLLAG
+305 AHQQQLSSLLAG

-346 ECVSQ
+346 EGVSQ
-351 QLAAANLAAVPGTPA
+351 QLAEANLAAAPGMPA

>member
-19 LIILMT
+19 LVILMT

-58 DAPPP
+58 DAAPADP
-63 DAALAAFSALR
+63 ALLAFSALR
-74 QSLARSTDDNALV
+74 QSLARSTDEHALV

-92 VAVAQLADQLH
+92 AAVAQLADRLQA
-103 VQLQVLADLR
+103 QLQALAHLR
-113 GAAKT
+113 QGGEA
-118 LGDSELPSAQR
+118 LNDREWQSAQR
-129 AERLGSP
+129 AE
-136 EQGLTLV
+136 QLTV
-143 SAVREQSAQG
+143 VGAVREQSAQG
-153 QGSLQQALST
+153 QSSLQQALTT

-168 AEADAGRELM
+168 TETDASRELM

-235 RTATATEEVT
+235 RTATATEEVSQ
-245 LIVADIRQRS
+245 IVADIRQRS

-277 QSGQQLAGITALA
+277 HSAQQLAGIIALA
-290 ATLEAHVVQFGAGSQ
+290 ATLEAHVLQFGAGSQ
-305 AHQQQLASLLAG
+305 AYQQQLASLLMG
-317 LERLHDDVQDSE
+317 LEQLHDDIQDGE

-346 ECVSQ
+346 EGVSQ
-351 QLAAANLAAVPGTPA
+351 QLAEANLAAAPGMPA

>member
-19 LIILMT
+19 LVILMT

-58 DAPPP
+58 DAAPADP
-63 DAALAAFSALR
+63 ALLAFSALR
-74 QSLARSTDDNALV
+74 QSLARSTDEHALV

-92 VAVAQLADQLH
+92 AAVAQLADRLQA
-103 VQLQVLADLR
+103 QLQALAHLR
-113 GAAKT
+113 QGGEA
-118 LGDSELPSAQR
+118 LNDSEWQSAQR
-129 AERLGSP
+129 AE
-136 EQGLTLV
+136 QLTV
-143 SAVREQSAQG
+143 VGAVREQSAQG
-153 QGSLQQALST
+153 QSSLQQALTT

-168 AEADAGRELM
+168 TETDASRELM

-245 LIVADIRQRS
+245 QIVADIRQRS

-277 QSGQQLAGITALA
+277 QSAQQLAGIIALA
-290 ATLEAHVVQFGAGSQ
+290 ATLEAHVLQFGAGSQ
-305 AHQQQLASLLAG
+305 AHQQQLASLLMG
-317 LERLHDDVQDSE
+317 LERLHDDVQDGE

-346 ECVSQ
+346 EGVSQ
-351 QLAAANLAAVPGTPA
+351 QLADANLAAVPGTPA

>member
-19 LIILMT
+19 LVILMT

-58 DAPPP
+58 DAAPADP
-63 DAALAAFSALR
+63 ALLAFSALR
-74 QSLARSTDDNALV
+74 QSLARSTDEHALV

-92 VAVAQLADQLH
+92 AAVAQLADRLQA
-103 VQLQVLADLR
+103 QLQALAHLR
-113 GAAKT
+113 QGGEA
-118 LGDSELPSAQR
+118 LNDSEWQSAQR
-129 AERLGSP
+129 AE
-136 EQGLTLV
+136 QLTV
-143 SAVREQSAQG
+143 VGAVREQSAQG
-153 QGSLQQALST
+153 QSSLQQALTT

-168 AEADAGRELM
+168 TETDASRELM

-245 LIVADIRQRS
+245 QIVADIRQRS

-277 QSGQQLAGITALA
+277 QSAQQLAGIIALA
-290 ATLEAHVVQFGAGSQ
+290 ATLEAHVLQFGAGSQ
-305 AHQQQLASLLAG
+305 AHQQQLASLLMG
-317 LERLHDDVQDSE
+317 LERLHDDVQDGE

-346 ECVSQ
+346 EGVSQ
-351 QLAAANLAAVPGTPA
+351 QLAEANLAAVPGTPA

>member
-19 LIILMT
+19 LVILMT

-58 DAPPP
+58 DAAPADP
-63 DAALAAFSALR
+63 ALLAFSALR
-74 QSLARSTDDNALV
+74 QSLARSTDEHALV

-92 VAVAQLADQLH
+92 AAVAQLADRLQA
-103 VQLQVLADLR
+103 QLQALAHLR
-113 GAAKT
+113 QGGEA
-118 LGDSELPSAQR
+118 LNDSEWQSAQR
-129 AERLGSP
+129 AE
-136 EQGLTLV
+136 QLTV
-143 SAVREQSAQG
+143 VGAVREQSAQG
-153 QGSLQQALST
+153 QSSLQQALTT

-168 AEADAGRELM
+168 TETDASRELM

-245 LIVADIRQRS
+245 QIVADIRQRS

-277 QSGQQLAGITALA
+277 QSAQQLAGITALA
-290 ATLEAHVVQFGAGSQ
+290 ATLEAHVLQLGAGSQ
-305 AHQQQLASLLAG
+305 AHQQQLTSLLAG
-317 LERLHDDVQDSE
+317 LERLHDDVQDGE

-346 ECVSQ
+346 ERVSQ
-351 QLAAANLAAVPGTPA
+351 QLADANLAAVPGTPA

>member
-19 LIILMT
+19 LVILMT

-92 VAVAQLADQLH
+92 VAVAQLADQLR

-113 GAAKT
+113 GATEA

-129 AERLGSP
+129 A

-270 QASSQLE
+270 KASSQLE

-329 AQTRQLTL
+329 AQTQQLTL

-346 ECVSQ
+346 ERVSQ
-351 QLAAANLAAVPGTPA
+351 QLADANLAAVPGTPA